1 MKEDGTDYYQ
11 VTRSLEDPTVLER
24 EVRPFR
30 EVTGRGERHILTY
43 DDVPRSQGEDAIT
56 MNVIEFLLDD
66 GCGSAEGYDADG
78 RTALH
83 DTLEDY
89 IRNCS
94 DTSGTAV
101 TSENFDRLS
110 GELQECF
117 FDLQA
122 FLRRPGMWDDRDLQ
136 ELLQRLRSNNVMIFN
151 KMIGCVNANR
161 GGASHRPAMAGEMSE
176 LRSISERMSEC
187 LSADRADG

>member
-1 MKEDGTDYYQ
+1 MNRNNYNNTSQ
-11 VTRSLEDPTVLER
+11 IR
-24 EVRPFR
+24 
-30 EVTGRGERHILTY
+30 TY
-43 DDVPRSQGEDAIT
+43 E
-56 MNVIEFLLDD
+56 
-66 GCGSAEGYDADG
+66 GCDADG

-83 DTLEDY
+83 DLLEDY
-89 IRNCS
+89 IRICS
-94 DTSGTAV
+94 DISGTAV

-122 FLRRPGMWDDRDLQ
+122 FLRRPGMRDDRDLQ

-161 GGASHRPAMAGEMSE
+161 SGASYRPAMAGEMSE
-176 LRSISERMSEC
+176 LSSISERMSEC

>member
-11 VTRSLEDPTVLER
+11 VTRSLEDPTVRER
-24 EVRPFR
+24 EVRPFK
-30 EVTGRGERHILTY
+30 EVTGRGERYILTY

-66 GCGSAEGYDADG
+66 GYRLAEGYDADG
-78 RTALH
+78 RMALH
-83 DTLEDY
+83 DVLEDY
-89 IRNCS
+89 IRICS
-94 DTSGTAV
+94 DISGTAV

-110 GELQECF
+110 GDLQECF

-122 FLRRPGMWDDRDLQ
+122 FLRRPGMRDDRDLQ

-161 GGASHRPAMAGEMSE
+161 GGASYRPVMAGEMSE
-176 LRSISERMSEC
+176 LSSIYERISEC
-187 LSADRADG
+187 LSADRTDG